1 MATLKEKLAENI
13 PKFRQD
19 RRDLIAKYGAEQ
31 LSEVS
36 VKQIFGGMRGV
47 KGLICDTS
55 AVDPDKG
62 LIIRGI
68 PIMDLRDKLPED
80 IWGLLLNGEL
90 PAEDILTDIKKE
102 MAARCEVPGY
112 VWDVMKA
119 MPADS
124 HPMCMLDTA
133 ILVMQR
139 DSKFFEKYQAG
150 MTKDEYWE
158 PALEDSMNIIAKL
171 PNIAAGIYRLRFNK
185 GDRIDPDP
193 NLDWGANYA
202 KMLGL
207 PDPDGEFT
215 KLIQLYL
222 VLHSDHEGGNV
233 SAFASRVV
241 GSALSDPYY
250 TLSAGLNGLAGPLHG
265 LANQQCLG
273 WVLELKEK
281 FGGVPSDEEL
291 TKFTWDTLNGGQVV
305 PGYGHAVLRVTD
317 PRFSAFLAFG
327 KEYCMDNPVFQLVAK
342 LYDVVPEVLKQIKK
356 ISNPWPNVDAGSGAL
371 LYHYGMTEYPY
382 YTVLFSVSR
391 AMGILAQYVLA
402 RGVGRPITRPKSV
415 TANWIRETMESK

>member
-158 PALEDSMNIIAKL
+158 PALEDSMNIIASL
-171 PNIAAGIYRLRFNK
+171 IDSDPDTAESVVEDLSELFRASLNDAGNQVPVADELDLCRRYVRIEALRL
-185 GDRIDPDP
+185 GDRLD
-193 NLDWGANYA
+193 LDWQVQDAPAGVRIPLLTLQPLLENAIYH
-202 KMLGL
+202 GIQ
-207 PDPDGEFT
+207 PRPDGGTITVKVGFT
-215 KLIQLYL
+215 DAQ
-222 VLHSDHEGGNV
+222 V
-233 SAFASRVV
+233 RV
-241 GSALSDPYY
+241 
-250 TLSAGLNGLAGPLHG
+250 
-265 LANQQCLG
+265 
-273 WVLELKEK
+273 E
-281 FGGVPSDEEL
+281 
-291 TKFTWDTLNGGQVV
+291 
-305 PGYGHAVLRVTD
+305 
-317 PRFSAFLAFG
+317 
-327 KEYCMDNPVFQLVAK
+327 
-342 LYDVVPEVLKQIKK
+342 
-356 ISNPWPNVDAGSGAL
+356 ISNPLPPANTAVTSEGNRMALGNIRSRLHALYGANANL
-371 LYHYGMTEYPY
+371 TAA
-382 YTVLFSVSR
+382 V
-391 AMGILAQYVLA
+391 
-402 RGVGRPITRPKSV
+402 RGEHFV
-415 TANWIRETMESK
+415 TALNYPIAADVDPVSAVEQEAD